1 MLDTAIQF
9 FTIGAS
15 LVAGGVA
22 GVIAIWLVAM
32 LLAVGVIAVVTLIAA
47 LFSK

>member
-15 LVAGGVA
+15 LVVGLIAG
-22 GVIAIWLVAM
+22 AIGSWLFATLVAVVFV
-32 LLAVGVIAVVTLIAA
+32 AVLTLIAA

>member
-1 MLDTAIQF
+1 MLDTATHF

-15 LVAGGVA
+15 LVAGVIA
-22 GVIAIWLVAM
+22 GVIGLWLFATLVVVVFA
-32 LLAVGVIAVVTLIAA
+32 AVVTLIAA

>member
-15 LVAGGVA
+15 LVAGLVA
-22 GVIAIWLVAM
+22 GAIGLWLFATLVA
-32 LLAVGVIAVVTLIAA
+32 VVFVAVVTLIAA

>member
-9 FTIGAS
+9 FAIGAS
-15 LVAGGVA
+15 LVAGLIA
-22 GVIAIWLVAM
+22 GAIGLW
-32 LLAVGVIAVVTLIAA
+32 LLATFATVVFVAVVTLIAA

>member
-1 MLDTAIQF
+1 MWDLATQF

-15 LVAGGVA
+15 LVAGLIA
-22 GVIAIWLVAM
+22 GAIGLWLFATLVA
-32 LLAVGVIAVVTLIAA
+32 VVFVAVVTLIAA

>member
-9 FTIGAS
+9 FTVGAS

-22 GVIAIWLVAM
+22 GAIGLWLLATLVA
-32 LLAVGVIAVVTLIAA
+32 VVFVAVVTLIAA